1 MRKMFDRQLAKA
13 RRETGDVDLEALAEL
28 VTSAYEEA
36 ERDRRR
42 TDRSIGLM
50 VEELSEVHQRL
61 VDALDVM
68 PEGIAVFDA
77 DDRYVMWNRRYADI
91 YGSNADSIFVGAH
104 FEDVLRTALARGKIL
119 DAVGREDEWLAKRL
133 ADHRRPSNTYEQHL
147 AGDRWVRVQERRTA
161 DGGSVGVRAD
171 ITELKQREVS
181 FRLLFESNPIPMFVF
196 DADTRKFLAANEA
209 AASHYEYSWQTLSA
223 MSVDDLL
230 PPEDREGLHQ
240 RALAGEITRQT
251 GQVRRHLRA
260 DGTQIDVAIYS
271 KPMTYRGEPAVIF
284 AAIDVTERQRAEIR
298 LREQKLQMD
307 TAVDNMTQGLVM
319 FNGDAR
325 LVLWNQ
331 RYIEMYG
338 LSPDVVKTGCSHL
351 ELVKHRKEIGI
362 LAGDPE
368 THCQQVR
375 SRGAAGDSWSF
386 VFEFPDGRGAIQV
399 IHRPLP
405 GGGWVSTHEDIT
417 ERLRAQSQIEYLAH
431 YDALTGLPNRGS
443 FNQFLSSALDRA
455 AQQGSK
461 LAVLCVD
468 LDRFK
473 EVNDVFGHAAGDGLL
488 KKVAERFKGVAD
500 GAFTARLG
508 GDEFSIVVADVD
520 LPAAA
525 EELAEGLQAA
535 MAEQV
540 DIDGRP
546 VLTSLSIGVA
556 IYPSDG
562 SDAAVLLANGD
573 VALYRAKREGR
584 GRTCFFNAEMDEQIR
599 ERRVLQHEL
608 CSAIESGE
616 LTLVYQPQARTS
628 GEIVGFEALVRWW
641 HPKRGMIGPGVFIP
655 LAEDNGLI
663 MRLGERILREACA
676 EAATW
681 DRQLQI
687 AVNLSPVQFKH
698 GDLPALVHSVLF
710 DTGLAPHRLELEIT
724 EGVLIDDFTR
734 AMSVLRR
741 LKALGVKIAMDD
753 FGTGY
758 SSLSY
763 LQSFPFDKIKIDQS
777 FIAGLGKSPQSSAI
791 IRAVLGLARG
801 LSVPV
806 LAEGV
811 ETKEQL
817 AFLQQEACEEI
828 QGFLIGRPQPID
840 NFAEIVG
847 KDRNSGERR
856 ISRKV

>member
-1 MRKMFDRQLAKA
+1 
-13 RRETGDVDLEALAEL
+13 
-28 VTSAYEEA
+28 
-36 ERDRRR
+36 
-42 TDRSIGLM
+42 
-50 VEELSEVHQRL
+50 
-61 VDALDVM
+61 
-68 PEGIAVFDA
+68 
-77 DDRYVMWNRRYADI
+77 
-91 YGSNADSIFVGAH
+91 
-104 FEDVLRTALARGKIL
+104 
-119 DAVGREDEWLAKRL
+119 
-133 ADHRRPSNTYEQHL
+133 
-147 AGDRWVRVQERRTA
+147 VQERRTA
-161 DGGSVGVRAD
+161 NGGSVGVRAD

-181 FRLLFESNPIPMFVF
+181 FRLLFENNPIPMFVF

-209 AASHYEYSWQTLSA
+209 AASHYQYSRQTFST

-230 PPEDREGLHQ
+230 LPEDREGLHQ

-251 GQVRRHLRA
+251 GHVRRHVRA
-260 DGTQIDVAIYS
+260 DGTRIDVAIYS

-284 AAIDVTERQRAEIR
+284 AAVDVTERQRAEVR

-307 TAVDNMTQGLVM
+307 MAVDNMTQGLVM
-319 FNGDAR
+319 FNADAR
-325 LVLWNQ
+325 LVLWNR

-368 THCQQVR
+368 THCRQVR
-375 SRGAAGDSWSF
+375 ARGAAGDSWSF
-386 VFEFPDGRGAIQV
+386 VFEFPDGRGAVQV

-443 FNQFLSSALDRA
+443 FNQFLSSALERA

-535 MAEQV
+535 MVEEIDV
-540 DIDGRP
+540 DGRP

-608 CSAIESGE
+608 RSAIESGE

-628 GEIVGFEALVRWW
+628 GEIIGFEALVRWW

-663 MRLGERILREACA
+663 MQLGERILREACA

-681 DRQLQI
+681 ERQLQI
-687 AVNLSPVQFKH
+687 AVNLSPMQFKH
-698 GDLPALVHSVLF
+698 GDLPALVRSVLF
-710 DTGLAPHRLELEIT
+710 DTGLAPDRLELEIT

-734 AMSVLRR
+734 AISTLRR

-777 FIAGLGKSPQSSAI
+777 FIAQLDKTPQSSAI

-828 QGFLIGRPQPID
+828 QGFLIGRPQHID
-840 NFAEIVG
+840 NYAEILG
-847 KDRNSGERR
+847 KERDPGEQR
-856 ISRKV
+856 ISRNV